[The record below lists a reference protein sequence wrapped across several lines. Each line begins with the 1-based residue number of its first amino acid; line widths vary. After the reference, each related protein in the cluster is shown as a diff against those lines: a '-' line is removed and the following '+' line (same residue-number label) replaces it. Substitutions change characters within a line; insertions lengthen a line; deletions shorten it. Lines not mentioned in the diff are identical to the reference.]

1 MSAALR
7 FSRIDQVTELL
18 RDRFTG
24 PERNWLP
31 PERSLARELEVSRPL
46 LREAIKRLQMQ
57 GYLEPIHGVGV
68 KVIHQ
73 PNAPIKALIENE
85 LPADA
90 DRLRQFSDLRTLV
103 EPQMA
108 AWAAENAKSDA
119 QGFKKLQSTHEKMLR
134 SQTYEEQV
142 DLDLS
147 FHRQIAEL
155 AKNQVLTLMLSTV
168 ADLERENRTFT
179 LAAVGVHKSI
189 KQHEAI
195 LSAIERGD
203 ATAAKRAMRTHIE
216 AARANSAR
224 AKTSL

>member
-1 MSAALR
+1 MSAAPR
-7 FSRIDQVTELL
+7 FSRIDQVTELI
-18 RDRFTG
+18 RARFTG

-31 PERSLARELEVSRPL
+31 PERALACELEVSRPL

-68 KVIHQ
+68 KVIHE

-85 LPADA
+85 LPAA
-90 DRLRQFSDLRTLV
+90 PDRQRQFSDLRTLV

-108 AWAAENAKSDA
+108 AWAAANSKSDVRA
-119 QGFKKLQSTHEKMLR
+119 LNALQATHEKMVGA
-134 SQTYEEQV
+134 QTYEEQV
-142 DLDLS
+142 DLDLA
-147 FHRQIAEL
+147 FHREIAKL
-155 AKNQVLTLMLSTV
+155 AKNQLLTLMLSTI

-179 LAAVGVHKSI
+179 LAAVGVDKSI

-195 LSAIERGD
+195 LSAIKRGD

-216 AARANSAR
+216 AARAKTAR
-224 AKTSL
+224 SVTSK